1 MWRKLYFSLYPSL
14 TNSVYLQEL
23 SSPCSL
29 NRLCVELLT
38 HYDKPS
44 IGASAVF
51 VCLQTATD

>member
-1 MWRKLYFSLYPSL
+1 MWRELYFSLYLSL
-14 TNSVYLQEL
+14 TSSVYPHQL
-23 SSPCSL
+23 SSACSL

-44 IGASAVF
+44 IGASALF

>member
-1 MWRKLYFSLYPSL
+1 MWRKLCFSLYLRL
-14 TNSVYLQEL
+14 TSSVYPHQL
-23 SSPCSL
+23 SSACSL

-44 IGASAVF
+44 IGASALF

>member
-1 MWRKLYFSLYPSL
+1 MWRKLYFSLHLSL
-14 TNSVYLQEL
+14 TGSVYPHQL
-23 SSPCSL
+23 SPACSL

-44 IGASAVF
+44 IGASALF

>member
-1 MWRKLYFSLYPSL
+1 MWRKLYFSLYPGL
-14 TNSVYLQEL
+14 TNSVYPHQL

-51 VCLQTATD
+51 VRLQTATD